1 MSSSSMASGTSACRS
16 TAYQVHLPLCVLTN
30 NNIADD
36 VQVDVVLDEPTSN
49 SDHNVWTVQ
58 VVDVHNNKNTRLWTS
73 PSISSK
79 VPPAV
84 SAKFKKKKGILEVT
98 YTVSHENEK
107 NDDDDD
113 DDDSAAAPTAGA
125 EFELHAED
133 KNKNQTQI
141 PESRANM
148 DMPHALFRDAPYV
161 RIESAPPPY
170 GRHAVA
176 TQDVKVGTE
185 VFSSLPYAA
194 VISDKYADKLCH
206 ACFAPLGSTPRLCA
220 GGCAFAAYCSTECAA
235 NDAADHKHECTL
247 LAALKAANQA
257 AGSRGLRLF
266 ARVLN
271 KRAREPAEAF
281 AAVAALDEGASGS
294 GDEAERARFL
304 GMAGAV
310 NKLVPPASRMDDVAE
325 LARLIAKV
333 HNNLHGVSNMRGE
346 QVAHALYP
354 SASFFNH
361 SCWPSC
367 VVGFSGR
374 ALRVHCIDP
383 NGVAAGG
390 ILSIAYTEVYASEP
404 VRAQNLLEKKGF
416 RCACDRCKSPRDAD
430 VSLTAWATGAPV
442 DERREARMREDARNA
457 LIHYQRAGGDVDALE
472 TCRARTASLLSRLEA
487 TFDLHHELCHECR
500 FLLMDLCRDLGR
512 HKDVVRL
519 TRNLASDHDVHLP
532 KYHPTCALTSYREA
546 ESCTSLGDKGGSL
559 KAYEGCLSVLKV
571 CYGVDHADVV
581 EVQKRVVDCSE

>member
-1 MSSSSMASGTSACRS
+1 MASGTSVS
-16 TAYQVHLPLCVLTN
+16 TAYQVHLPSVILEH
-30 NNIADD
+30 NNIDEL
-36 VQVDVVLDEPTSN
+36 VQVDVVLEEPTSN
-49 SDHNVWTVQ
+49 SDHNNDLNGNVWTVQ

-113 DDDSAAAPTAGA
+113 GAAAPTAGA

-133 KNKNQTQI
+133 NNKNQTQI
-141 PESRANM
+141 PESRAIM

-294 GDEAERARFL
+294 
-304 GMAGAV
+304 
-310 NKLVPPASRMDDVAE
+310 
-325 LARLIAKV
+325 
-333 HNNLHGVSNMRGE
+333 
-346 QVAHALYP
+346 
-354 SASFFNH
+354 
-361 SCWPSC
+361 
-367 VVGFSGR
+367 
-374 ALRVHCIDP
+374 
-383 NGVAAGG
+383 
-390 ILSIAYTEVYASEP
+390 LS
-404 VRAQNLLEKKGF
+404 
-416 RCACDRCKSPRDAD
+416 
-430 VSLTAWATGAPV
+430 
-442 DERREARMREDARNA
+442 
-457 LIHYQRAGGDVDALE
+457 LIHI
-472 TCRARTASLLSRLEA
+472 
-487 TFDLHHELCHECR
+487 
-500 FLLMDLCRDLGR
+500 
-512 HKDVVRL
+512 
-519 TRNLASDHDVHLP
+519 
-532 KYHPTCALTSYREA
+532 
-546 ESCTSLGDKGGSL
+546 
-559 KAYEGCLSVLKV
+559 
-571 CYGVDHADVV
+571 
-581 EVQKRVVDCSE
+581 